1 MWEIVPQNLE
11 IAMARAGLNQ
21 SQLAERVGVKQPS
34 IGRLLSG
41 ETKTTRALDTIA
53 SILGTSAAFLKGE
66 TDNPAGNAPP
76 MPTTTAER
84 SVEVQEIDLAYGMGG
99 TFIDDVPV
107 KANTVRFTRE
117 WLRNFTDAK
126 PESLFFARGIGD
138 SMMPT
143 ILDSDIVLI
152 DRSQDTMKM
161 NDQIWALSFGG
172 MGMIKRLRAM
182 PDGSLRILSD
192 NANVPEDKAHDEE
205 AFLIGRV
212 VAVVRK
218 I

>member
-1 MWEIVPQNLE
+1 MIDGNRLQFLMKEQ
-11 IAMARAGLNQ
+11 GL
-21 SQLAERVGVKQPS
+21 SQQALAERVGVKQPT
-34 IGRLLSG
+34 INRLVHG
-41 ETKTTRALDTIA
+41 EQGGTKFLHLIA
-53 SILGTSAAFLKGE
+53 AELGTTAHYLTGE
-66 TDNPAGNAPP
+66 IDEPYPEDGYRPPAKDIN
-76 MPTTTAER
+76 

-99 TFIDDVPV
+99 QYLDDIPV
-107 KANTVRFTRE
+107 KANTVRFTRD

-126 PESLFFARGIGD
+126 PDDLFFARGIGN

-152 DRSQDTMKM
+152 DRSQDSMRM

-172 MGMIKRLRAM
+172 MGMIKRLRSM
-182 PDGSLRILSD
+182 PDGSLRIMSD
-192 NANVPEDKAHDEE
+192 NASVREDRATDDEAH
-205 AFLIGRV
+205 LIGRV